1 MVHLENLGLVHGH
14 LMPSN
19 ILLTEQLRAKVA
31 SPRGPAHHAQLRYS
45 APESILAV
53 KMKSQFFAN
62 IIILEFLYQQVGR
75 LGLCSMCIRH
85 NAAMRKITL

>member
-53 KMKSQFFAN
+53 KVKFQFFKYNYFRIPLPAN
-62 IIILEFLYQQVGR
+62 RTPGPMQYV
-75 LGLCSMCIRH
+75 C
-85 NAAMRKITL
+85 TT